1 MKSFRA
7 LVCCLLTFLFMASH
21 AHSADNVVKQPGAST
36 MTPAVTPLV
45 KSKSEWKTI
54 LPPETYRVM
63 FESKTEP
70 SGSSPLN
77 SEHRDGTY
85 VCAACGQPIFESS
98 TKFESGTGWPSFY
111 DHIPGAIAT
120 KKDYKLVWPRTEYHC
135 SRCGGHHGH
144 VFKDG
149 PEPTHLRY
157 CNNGA
162 ALQFVPK
169 GEKLPELRN

>member
-1 MKSFRA
+1 MKPFKIFFSG
-7 LVCCLLTFLFMASH
+7 LLTVVLMFFVH
-21 AHSADNVVKQPGAST
+21 AHGADNKQPGGN
-36 MTPAVTPLV
+36 AVTPLV
-45 KSKSEWKTI
+45 KSKSEWKAI

-63 FESKTEP
+63 FEDKTEP

-77 SEHRDGTY
+77 NEHREGTY
-85 VCAACGQPIFESS
+85 ICAACHQPIFESS

-120 KKDYKLVWPRTEYHC
+120 KKDFKLIFPRTEYHC

-149 PEPTHLRY
+149 PNPTGLRY
-157 CNNGA
+157 CNNGV
-162 ALQFVPK
+162 ALKFVPK